1 MTRASPNSIN
11 QRLDDMFSMFS
22 PHIINYEPPRGFVVP
37 KFTMYNGMSDPF
49 DHIMHFRNLMTLDI
63 GNGALM
69 CKIFKRSISPGMP
82 FFESIAKKPP
92 ITMDDLF
99 SISYERLLPHIRDL
113 SDFRSEPIKKDPD
126 RRDWNRRCS
135 YHKDHDHTHRIMQEF
150 ALLGGETYQG
160 RTPKI
165 VCSHNH
171 RAKRDD
177 VRGNRPS
184 PCISGSSQSCH

>member
-69 CKIFKRSISPGMP
+69 CKVIPASPHDQAMSWFHHLLQNSVNTFQDVSKAFIGHYLCSARQKQNIS
-82 FFESIAKKPP
+82 
-92 ITMDDLF
+92 TL
-99 SISYERLLPHIRDL
+99 
-113 SDFRSEPIKKDPD
+113 
-126 RRDWNRRCS
+126 
-135 YHKDHDHTHRIMQEF
+135 
-150 ALLGGETYQG
+150 
-160 RTPKI
+160 
-165 VCSHNH
+165 
-171 RAKRDD
+171 
-177 VRGNRPS
+177 
-184 PCISGSSQSCH
+184 